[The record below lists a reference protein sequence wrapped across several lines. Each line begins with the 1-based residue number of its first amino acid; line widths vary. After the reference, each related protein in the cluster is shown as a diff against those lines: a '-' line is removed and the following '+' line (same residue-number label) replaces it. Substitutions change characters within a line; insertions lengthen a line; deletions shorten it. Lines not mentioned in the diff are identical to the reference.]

1 MKKSTAL
8 RTLLTL
14 LGGLLGALAV
24 TTWQGLA
31 AEAAVVNPHSPHAER
46 GESGAVTDVQP
57 GVLTSPK
64 GAEIGTV
71 QDFVLDLRTG
81 RVVYT
86 VGVFD
91 RTGGLRDRVSI
102 LPWEM
107 VNVDLE
113 ARTFTLS
120 EDSAA
125 LRGAPNF
132 ALDTW
137 EHLPAS
143 QWAGAVAAYWQGKL
157 GPDFAAANTPESAL
171 SKAGDLVGTTIKNLA
186 GEDVGTIAELMLD
199 PDTGAIAYAVVSFE
213 DPAKSDHTVF
223 FALPWDVVQVNPLEH
238 TFRADVDRKMF
249 TENQEVAP
257 ESFGGD
263 SG

>member
-1 MKKSTAL
+1 MKKSTAP
-8 RTLLTL
+8 RTLMPL
-14 LGGLLGALAV
+14 LGGLLSALAL

-31 AEAAVVNPHSPHAER
+31 AEAAVVNPRAQGTER
-46 GESGAVTDVQP
+46 GESGSVTDVQP

-64 GAEIGTV
+64 GAEVGAV

-81 RVVYT
+81 RAVYA

-91 RTGGLRDRVSI
+91 RVGELRDRVFI

-120 EDSAA
+120 EDSTA
-125 LRGAPNF
+125 LRGAPSF

-137 EHLPAS
+137 AQLPVS
-143 QWAGAVAAYWQGKL
+143 RWAGAVATYWREKL
-157 GPDFAAANTPESAL
+157 GPDFAAADTPASAL
-171 SKAGDLVGTTIKNLA
+171 SKAGDLVGTTIQNLA

-199 PDTGAIAYAVVSFE
+199 PDTGSIAYAVVSFE
-213 DPAKSDHTVF
+213 DPAKSNHTVF
-223 FALPWDVVQVNPLEH
+223 FALPWDVVQVNPLDR

-249 TENQEVAP
+249 TENQAAAP
-257 ESFGGD
+257 EGFGGD